1 MRFNPL
7 CVKQT
12 LILLTESVWNFYLKS
27 RNLQHYF
34 RNFRNLEVSLDRKET
49 EEVKEEIKEEGVGGV
64 RRVVILPTMY

>member
-12 LILLTESVWNFYLKS
+12 LILLTESVWNFYFKS